1 MHDIPLIKIAGVC
14 KSYKN
19 HPALK
24 NVNLEMARGDILAFL
39 GPNGAGKTTTVNI
52 LTGLLR
58 ADAGEVYYEGRLFDS
73 ENLPQKRIM
82 GVVPQHNNL
91 DRDLTVTQN
100 LKIHG
105 FLFGLRGST
114 LEQRI
119 EETLEQVDMTAF
131 RHKPAGKLSG
141 GQKRRLVIA
150 RALLHNPKILFLDE
164 PSAGLDVDA
173 RRKLHQIIAEL
184 NMNAGVS
191 VFLTTHYIEEADL
204 LAAGVAFIDDGEI
217 VAKGKPAALKAAIGQ
232 YAMEYLDTEGFRT
245 LYFDDRDKA
254 VATAA
259 TYGGRVQIR
268 EVTLEDVYLKVTG
281 KSFEARHV

>member
-1 MHDIPLIKIAGVC
+1 
-14 KSYKN
+14 
-19 HPALK
+19 
-24 NVNLEMARGDILAFL
+24 MARGDILAFL

-58 ADAGEVYYEGRLFDS
+58 ADAGEVYYEGRLFDP
-73 ENLPQKRIM
+73 ENLFQKRIM

-91 DRDLTVTQN
+91 DRDLTVAQN

-105 FLFGLRGST
+105 FLFGLRGPG
-114 LEQRI
+114 LEKRI
-119 EETLEQVDMTAF
+119 EETLEQVDMAAF

-164 PSAGLDVDA
+164 PSAGLDVEA

-184 NMNAGVS
+184 NVNAGVS

-204 LAAGVAFIDDGEI
+204 LAADVAFIDHGEI
-217 VAKGKPAALKAAIGQ
+217 VTKGKPAELKAAIGR
-232 YAMEYLDTEGFRT
+232 YAVEYLGTEGFRA

-281 KSFEARHV
+281 KNFEVHHA